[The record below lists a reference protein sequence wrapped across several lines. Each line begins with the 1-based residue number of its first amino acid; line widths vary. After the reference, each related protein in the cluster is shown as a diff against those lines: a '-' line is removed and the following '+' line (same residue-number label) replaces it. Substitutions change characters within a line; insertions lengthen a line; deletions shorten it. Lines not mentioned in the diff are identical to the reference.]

1 MTTSLPPPVS
11 HPPAPSPTVTGPAPR
26 PRRRRWWIITGIIA
40 ACLLGVGIAG
50 IGLNWAMDVVD
61 TYSADLTTG
70 SGAFRTFDNADAATF
85 YRADGYH
92 LVDKTP
98 GFVTGGVTT
107 DFTHTAL
114 AAKVTVRAVT
124 APPGTAFG
132 PWVIASQTNRVGY
145 WLSVDSAG
153 TATLNEWD
161 AGGDVRVVAS
171 AKAPPLGAGTT
182 RTLMLT
188 CVIDLDRSVHLGGYV
203 DGTRVV
209 SGAPTVKISGVTVTG
224 MAGYAEASV
233 PAEWVA
239 TQFTRVSS
247 HDLPKDVNG
256 ASASEPSAPAT
267 TAAPATVS
275 GKLGDT
281 ATVTDMDGNSY
292 RVQLT
297 VITDPA
303 SGATEFDTPK
313 SGTRFVGLTF
323 KVTSVSARINDS
335 VLNCASLRGSDG
347 QIYRPS
353 IAGLAGEFP
362 VGMLNLNSGESATGT
377 IPFEV
382 PDGVKVT
389 SVKWVPNSGYADSAA
404 TWSIG

>member
-1 MTTSLPPPVS
+1 MGPV
-11 HPPAPSPTVTGPAPR
+11 PE
-26 PRRRRWWIITGIIA
+26 PRRRRWWIIVGIIA
-40 ACLLGVGIAG
+40 ACMVGVGIAG
-50 IGLNWAMDVVD
+50 IGLNWALDKTD
-61 TYSADLTTG
+61 TYTADLTKG
-70 SGAFRTFDNADAATF
+70 SGDFKTMENADTATF
-85 YRADGYH
+85 YRSDGYH

-98 GFVTGGVTT
+98 GFVTRGVTT
-107 DFTHTAL
+107 DFSHTAL

-124 APPGTAFG
+124 APPGAAFG

-153 TATLNEWD
+153 IATLNEWD
-161 AGGDVRVVAS
+161 ANGDVRVVAS
-171 AKAPPLGAGTT
+171 AKAPPLGTGTT

-188 CVIDLDRSVHLGGYV
+188 CMIDLDRSVHLGGYV
-203 DGTRVV
+203 DGTRVI
-209 SGAPTVKISGVTVTG
+209 SGAPTVKISSVTVTG

-233 PAEWVA
+233 PAEWAA

-267 TAAPATVS
+267 TAAPETVS

-281 ATVTDMDGNSY
+281 ATVTNIGGNSY
-292 RVQLT
+292 KIQLT
-297 VITDPA
+297 AITDPA

-323 KVTSVSARINDS
+323 KVTDVSAKISDS
-335 VLNCASLRGSDG
+335 VLNCAGLQGSDG
-347 QIYRPS
+347 KIYSPS
-353 IAGLAGEFP
+353 LAGLAGEFP
-362 VGMLNLNSGESATGT
+362 MGLLNLDSGESATGT

-382 PDGVKVT
+382 PYGVKVS
-389 SVKWVPNSGYADSAA
+389 SVKWVPDSGYADSAA